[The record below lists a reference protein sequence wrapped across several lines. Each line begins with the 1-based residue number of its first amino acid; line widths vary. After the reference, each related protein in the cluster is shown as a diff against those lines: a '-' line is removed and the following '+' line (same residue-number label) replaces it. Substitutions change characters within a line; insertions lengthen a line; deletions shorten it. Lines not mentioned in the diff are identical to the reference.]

1 MCTSRDSSDA
11 SHDTSTF
18 GILILHCWVS
28 PFFSTFKSQFSPSLP
43 SHTTHRASIYTS
55 APRSQFQPP
64 PPSHSTST
72 APLPKQPSNA
82 KPPSPTL
89 STASLYATWQSVSVK
104 PSSLFFRQ
112 LRNNNVKPSG
122 KKNLLHNK
130 LLPPYPLPLLQSQ
143 RPSSPSSPP
152 SSPSLAG
159 QPTVR
164 PSKQPSLLKMIH
176 PRERN
181 LDFLGTILMIR

>member
-1 MCTSRDSSDA
+1 MRYTIPQLSE
-11 SHDTSTF
+11 
-18 GILILHCWVS
+18 
-28 PFFSTFKSQFSPSLP
+28 FSFYIVGFLP
-43 SHTTHRASIYTS
+43 SFPLSTHDFPFPSPPLHTLRASIYTS
-55 APRSQFQPP
+55 APLSQFQPP
-64 PPSHSTST
+64 PPSHSIST

-82 KPPSPTL
+82 RPPSPTL
-89 STASLYATWQSVSVK
+89 SMASLYAISQSASVK
-104 PSSLFFRQ
+104 PSSLFSRQ
-112 LRNNNVKPSG
+112 LRNNNVNPSG

-130 LLPPYPLPLLQSQ
+130 LLPQYRLLPLQSQ

-159 QPTVR
+159 QPTVK

-181 LDFLGTILMIR
+181 LDFLGTILMTR